1 LGSLVGKSWASS
13 NDATWIQVDGETYG
27 AQADQRGPIGG
38 GRGYTDIVNKGD
50 FVVKNL
56 DQLLDALGKA
66 KTGQVIFIPG

>member
-1 LGSLVGKSWASS
+1 
-13 NDATWIQVDGETYG
+13 
-27 AQADQRGPIGG
+27 
-38 GRGYTDIVNKGD
+38 VNKGD